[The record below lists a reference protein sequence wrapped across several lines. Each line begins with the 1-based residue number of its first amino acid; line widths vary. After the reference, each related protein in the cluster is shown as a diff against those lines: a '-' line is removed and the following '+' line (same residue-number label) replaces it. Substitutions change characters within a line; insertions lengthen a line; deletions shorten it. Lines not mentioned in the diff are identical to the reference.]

1 MKILIAEDDLLA
13 RRMIERFL
21 EQWGYSVISAADGT
35 EAWEIL
41 QREDG
46 PRLAILDW
54 MMPGMDGTEIA
65 RALRQRRSEPYVYI
79 LILTSKERKQDVVD
93 GLSAGAD
100 DYLTKP
106 FDAEELR
113 GRLHAG
119 RRILALQEAL
129 ISARDALRF
138 QATHDPLTGLW
149 NRNAAWEALEAE
161 LARAQRQGTATSAI
175 LADLDHFKQVTDQFG
190 HLAGDAVLRET
201 SRRLRTGVRIYDT
214 VARYGGEEFLIV
226 SPDCSEAA
234 AVIQGERLRHR
245 VGGEIVDLFQS
256 RVEVKLSLGVAVAQ
270 PTQGTDASSLLRAA
284 DAALYRAKTKGR
296 NRLEVAVAAD
306 IAARPGAE
314 HGRPGYPQNRNAV
327 KT

>member
-1 MKILIAEDDLLA
+1 MKILIAEDDLLT
-13 RRMIERFL
+13 RRVLERFL
-21 EQWGYSVISAADGT
+21 EQWGYNVISAADGT

-41 QREDG
+41 QHEDA

-54 MMPGMDGTEIA
+54 MMPGMDGAQIS
-65 RALRQRRSEPYVYI
+65 RALRQRKGEPYVYI
-79 LILTSKERKQDVVD
+79 LILTSKGRKQDVVD

-149 NRNAAWEALEAE
+149 NRNAAWQALEAE
-161 LARAQRQGTATSAI
+161 LARAQRQGTATCAI
-175 LADLDHFKQVTDQFG
+175 LADLDHFKQVNDQLG

-201 SRRLRTGVRIYDT
+201 SRRLRTSVRIYDT

-226 SPDCSEAA
+226 SPDCPVAA
-234 AVIQGERLRHR
+234 AVIHGERLRPR
-245 VGGEIVDLFQS
+245 VGGKIRNCRSVRGPGRSQ
-256 RVEVKLSLGVAVAQ
+256 VELGRGGG
-270 PTQGTDASSLLRAA
+270 GTKS
-284 DAALYRAKTKGR
+284 G
-296 NRLEVAVAAD
+296 
-306 IAARPGAE
+306 G
-314 HGRPGYPQNRNAV
+314 
-327 KT
+327 